1 MPLPTPPSP
10 GYWAHLMLP
19 AQGWQGGWGPGVL
32 WQQEGVKG
40 GWPRRCWA
48 QGCWCNGLAALP
60 STLNPHPPA
69 LLAYLL
75 STAEKPLLVPQTPA
89 FFSPTDRTLNI
100 QGVIH
105 MPENSPFKAHKVGSF
120 EYIHRVVWS

>member
-1 MPLPTPPSP
+1 
-10 GYWAHLMLP
+10 MLP